1 MAWNWIPRLARNLA
15 DLYDATTVAGNTL
28 CTSGADDW
36 DADARRLHADLAAMR
51 VRFPDHA

>member
-1 MAWNWIPRLARNLA
+1 MARNLA

-28 CTSGADDW
+28 CTSRADDW